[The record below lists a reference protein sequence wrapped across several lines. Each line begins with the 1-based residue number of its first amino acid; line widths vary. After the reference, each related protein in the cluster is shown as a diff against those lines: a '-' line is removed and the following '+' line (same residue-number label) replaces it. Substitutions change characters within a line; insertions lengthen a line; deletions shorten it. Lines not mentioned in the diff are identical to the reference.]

1 MLKYHWDISPVSKVP
16 VHSTYVPLALSPAA
30 QQLPK
35 DQIVS
40 NYWFHTKLKMSMCWA
55 KEAARAV
62 LSSGRFGTGYTL
74 IGGTWSLVTL
84 HIKVGLEKGCD

>member
-40 NYWFHTKLKMSMCWA
+40 NYWFHTKLKMSMCRT
-55 KEAARAV
+55 EEVR
-62 LSSGRFGTGYTL
+62 S
-74 IGGTWSLVTL
+74 
-84 HIKVGLEKGCD
+84 